1 MKTIFPVC
9 LPLPRCRFFSA
20 VGLLAFAFPALL
32 VVCAAS
38 AQAPGGPPPGVIVQI
53 VRAADV
59 AEQWTF
65 TGRVQAVDK
74 VDLIARV
81 QGFLA
86 SHEVRE
92 GAEVAKDQLLFVI
105 EKDVYKVAVAQGEAN
120 LASAKATT
128 ELARATFNRVEALAK
143 RGNASTAQLDDARAQ
158 LLKAR
163 AGEQAQAAALD
174 RAKLDLT
181 YTDIHAPMA
190 GRIGRA
196 VHSVGALVGPDRGPL
211 ATLVAQDPMY
221 VAFPVPS
228 KTLLKVRRERRQP
241 ESVRVKLKL
250 QDGSLYEHV
259 GMIRFAEVQANP
271 TTDTILLRAIV
282 PNPDR
287 LLVDQ
292 QLVGVIVE
300 ARKSEEKLVV
310 SQSALALDQQ
320 GAYVLAIGAGN
331 KVEVRRIKTGE
342 QRGPDVVVE
351 AGLKIG
357 DKVIVGG
364 MQKVRPGMAVD
375 PHEAKPEDKPKTPQ
389 VGG

>member
-1 MKTIFPVC
+1 MT
-9 LPLPRCRFFSA
+9 LPTASPMTGYLRFGVFVA
-20 VGLLAFAFPALL
+20 AIAFA
-32 VVCAAS
+32 VVPGARPVA
-38 AQAPGGPPPGVIVQI
+38 AQAPAGPPPGVIVQT
-53 VRAADV
+53 VRATDV

-81 QGFLA
+81 QGFVA
-86 SHEVRE
+86 SHEARE

-105 EKDVYKVAVAQGEAN
+105 EKAPYAVAVAQAEAN
-120 LASAKATT
+120 LASARATT
-128 ELARATFNRVEALAK
+128 ELARTTFNRVEALAK
-143 RGNASTAQLDDARAQ
+143 RGNAPTAQLDDARAQ

-163 AGEQAQAAALD
+163 AGEQAQTAALD
-174 RAKLDLT
+174 RAKLDLA
-181 YTDIHAPMA
+181 YTDIRAPMA

-196 VHSVGALVGPDRGPL
+196 AHSVGDLVGPDRGAL

-228 KTLLKVRRERRQP
+228 RTLLKVRRERRQP

-250 QDGSLYEHV
+250 QDGSQYEHV
-259 GMIRFAEVQANP
+259 GMIRFAEVQANA
-271 TTDTILLRAIV
+271 TTDTILVRAIV

-287 LLVDQ
+287 LLVDR

-300 ARKSEEKLVV
+300 ARQSEEKLVV
-310 SQSALALDQQ
+310 SQSALAIDQQ
-320 GAYVLAIGAGN
+320 GPYVLAIGDGN
-331 KVEVRRIKTGE
+331 KVEIRRIRTGE

-364 MQKVRPGMAVD
+364 VQKVRPGMVVD
-375 PHEAKPEDKPKTPQ
+375 PHEAKPEDKAKMPQ
-389 VGG
+389 AGG

>member
-1 MKTIFPVC
+1 MPIAAAYPTRLINTRIYGCV
-9 LPLPRCRFFSA
+9 A
-20 VGLLAFAFPALL
+20 AFAVSLL
-32 VVCAAS
+32 VAVSSVS
-38 AQAPGGPPPGVIVQI
+38 AQAPGGPPPGVIVQT
-53 VRAADV
+53 VRATDV

-81 QGFLA
+81 QGFVA
-86 SHEVRE
+86 SHEARE

-105 EKDVYKVAVAQGEAN
+105 EKAPYAVAVAQAEAN
-120 LASAKATT
+120 LASARATT
-128 ELARATFNRVEALAK
+128 ELARTTFNRIEALAK
-143 RGNASTAQLDDARAQ
+143 RGNAPTAQLDDARAQ

-163 AGEQAQAAALD
+163 AGEQAQTAALD

-181 YTDIHAPMA
+181 YTDIRAPMA

-196 VHSVGALVGPDRGPL
+196 AHSVGDLVGPDRGAL

-228 KTLLKVRRERRQP
+228 RTLLKVRRERRQP

-250 QDGSLYEHV
+250 QDGSQYEHV

-287 LLVDQ
+287 LLVDR

-300 ARKSEEKLVV
+300 ARQSEEKLVV
-310 SQSALALDQQ
+310 SQSALAIDQQ
-320 GAYVLAIGAGN
+320 GAYVLAIADGN
-331 KVEVRRIKTGE
+331 KVEIRRIKTGE

-357 DKVIVGG
+357 DRVIVGG
-364 MQKVRPGMAVD
+364 MQKVRPGMVVD
-375 PHEAKPEDKPKTPQ
+375 PHEAKPEDKAKTPQ
-389 VGG
+389 AGG

>member
-1 MKTIFPVC
+1 MPIAAAYPTRLIEAGIYGCV
-9 LPLPRCRFFSA
+9 A
-20 VGLLAFAFPALL
+20 AFVVSLLL
-32 VVCAAS
+32 VVSPVS

-53 VRAADV
+53 VRATDV

-81 QGFLA
+81 QGFVA
-86 SHEVRE
+86 SHEARE

-105 EKDVYKVAVAQGEAN
+105 EKAPYAVAVAQAEAN
-120 LASAKATT
+120 LASARATT
-128 ELARATFNRVEALAK
+128 ELARTTFNRIEALAK
-143 RGNASTAQLDDARAQ
+143 RGNAPTAQLDDARAQ

-181 YTDIHAPMA
+181 YTDIRAPMA

-196 VHSVGALVGPDRGPL
+196 AHSVGDLVGPDRGAL

-228 KTLLKVRRERRQP
+228 RTLLKVRRERRQP

-250 QDGSLYEHV
+250 QDGSQYEHV

-300 ARKSEEKLVV
+300 ARQSEEKLVV
-310 SQSALALDQQ
+310 SQSALAIDQQ
-320 GAYVLAIGAGN
+320 GPYVLAIADGN
-331 KVEVRRIKTGE
+331 KVEIRRIRTGE

-357 DKVIVGG
+357 DRVIVGG
-364 MQKVRPGMAVD
+364 MQKVRPGMVVD
-375 PHEAKPEDKPKTPQ
+375 PHEAKPEDKAKTPQ
-389 VGG
+389 AGG

>member
-1 MKTIFPVC
+1 MPIAAAYPT
-9 LPLPRCRFFSA
+9 RFIETGIYGSVA
-20 VGLLAFAFPALL
+20 AFVVSFLL
-32 VVCAAS
+32 VVSPVS
-38 AQAPGGPPPGVIVQI
+38 AQAPGGPPPGVIVQT
-53 VRAADV
+53 VRATDV

-81 QGFLA
+81 QGFVA
-86 SHEVRE
+86 SHEARE

-105 EKDVYKVAVAQGEAN
+105 EKAPYAVAVAQAEAN
-120 LASAKATT
+120 LASARATT
-128 ELARATFNRVEALAK
+128 ELARTTFNRVEALAK
-143 RGNASTAQLDDARAQ
+143 RGNAPTAQLDDARAQ

-181 YTDIHAPMA
+181 YTDIRAPMA

-196 VHSVGALVGPDRGPL
+196 AHSVGDLVGPDRGAL

-228 KTLLKVRRERRQP
+228 RTLLKVRRERRQP

-250 QDGSLYEHV
+250 QDGSQYEHV

-300 ARKSEEKLVV
+300 ARQSEEKLVV
-310 SQSALALDQQ
+310 SQSALAIDQQ
-320 GAYVLAIGAGN
+320 GAYVLAIADGN
-331 KVEVRRIKTGE
+331 KVEIRRIKTGE

-351 AGLKIG
+351 SGLKIG
-357 DKVIVGG
+357 DRVIVGG
-364 MQKVRPGMAVD
+364 MQKVRPGMVVD
-375 PHEAKPEDKPKTPQ
+375 PHEAKPEDKAKTPQ
-389 VGG
+389 AGG

>member
-1 MKTIFPVC
+1 MPIVAAYPTRLIEAGIYGCV
-9 LPLPRCRFFSA
+9 A
-20 VGLLAFAFPALL
+20 AFVTSLLL
-32 VVCAAS
+32 VVSPVS
-38 AQAPGGPPPGVIVQI
+38 AQAPGGPPPGVIVQT
-53 VRAADV
+53 VRATDV

-81 QGFLA
+81 QGFVA
-86 SHEVRE
+86 SHEARE

-105 EKDVYKVAVAQGEAN
+105 EKAPYAVAVAQAEAN
-120 LASAKATT
+120 LASARATT
-128 ELARATFNRVEALAK
+128 ELARTTFNRIEALAK
-143 RGNASTAQLDDARAQ
+143 RGNAPTAQLDDARAQ

-181 YTDIHAPMA
+181 YTDIRAPMA

-196 VHSVGALVGPDRGPL
+196 AHSVGDLVGPDRGAL

-228 KTLLKVRRERRQP
+228 RTLLKVRRERRQP

-250 QDGSLYEHV
+250 QDGSQYEHV

-300 ARKSEEKLVV
+300 ARQSEEKLVV
-310 SQSALALDQQ
+310 SQSALAIDQQ
-320 GAYVLAIGAGN
+320 GPYVLAIADGN
-331 KVEVRRIKTGE
+331 KVEIRRIRTGE

-357 DKVIVGG
+357 DRVIVGG
-364 MQKVRPGMAVD
+364 MQKVRPGMVVD
-375 PHEAKPEDKPKTPQ
+375 PHEAKPEDKAKTPQ
-389 VGG
+389 AGG